1 MSFFTASRTG
11 SCLASNSLGSPV
23 RMGLAGTVLAPN
35 SLHSH
40 RRSARHHSCSQGQRL
55 R

>member
-35 SLHSH
+35 SLHS
-40 RRSARHHSCSQGQRL
+40 RVRSAKHQSCLKSRG
-55 R
+55 